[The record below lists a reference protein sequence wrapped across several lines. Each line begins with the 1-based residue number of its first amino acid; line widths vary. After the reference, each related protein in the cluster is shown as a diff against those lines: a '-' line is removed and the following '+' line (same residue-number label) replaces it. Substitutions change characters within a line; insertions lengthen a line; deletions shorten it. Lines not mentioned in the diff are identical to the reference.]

1 MLKKDRLLVG
11 IEQGHFGT
19 MNNALL
25 YINTHSLKIELRTVG
40 RDDQVQLRL
49 DSKSQWWKPS
59 EWAKNYRHKLE
70 LESEATMKRFDS
82 LGILTKAPKH
92 DIVIFDFDKLS
103 GTTLKDI
110 AQAITETANMQSELG
125 LTFKVKKDNKLFYTF
140 QTGDKLTDR
149 FKELRSN

>member
-11 IEQGHFGT
+11 IEKGHFGT

-25 YINTHSLKIELRTVG
+25 YTNTHSLKIELRTVG
-40 RDDQVQLRL
+40 RDDQVQIRL
-49 DSKSQWWKPS
+49 DSKSQWWKPL

-70 LESEATMKRFDS
+70 IESEATMKRFDS
-82 LGILTKAPKH
+82 LGLLTKKPKH

-103 GTTLKDI
+103 GTTLSDI
-110 AQAITETANMQSELG
+110 ARAMTETADMQSDLG
-125 LTFKVKKDNKLFYTF
+125 LTFKVKKGNKLFYIS
-140 QTGDKLTDR
+140 QASDMLTAR